1 MLYDEPTTGLD
12 TGTSREISELMIKMK
27 QKYNISSITITHDMA
42 CAKLTADRIIM
53 LKEGQVVAEGAYE
66 ELERSE
72 DEWIRS
78 FFH

>member
-1 MLYDEPTTGLD
+1 
-12 TGTSREISELMIKMK
+12 
-27 QKYNISSITITHDMA
+27 MA
-42 CAKLTADRIIM
+42 CAKLTADRVIM
-53 LKEGQVVAEGAYE
+53 LREGVVVAEGTYE

>member
-1 MLYDEPTTGLD
+1 ML
-12 TGTSREISELMIKMK
+12 
-27 QKYNISSITITHDMA
+27 
-42 CAKLTADRIIM
+42 CAKMTADRVIM
-53 LKEGQVVAEGAYE
+53 LREGVVVAEGTYE